1 MALSGASIVDA
12 KITTLGNG
20 TVLDAFW
27 VQDVE
32 GHAYTGA
39 ARLAR
44 LKTRIEDAIRGR
56 MRPKTELETE
66 RSRRP
71 SSRTEV
77 FEVPPRVL
85 VTNQASRSA
94 TVIEVNG
101 RNRQGFLYDVTR
113 SLSEF
118 GVQITSAHISTYG
131 ERVVDVFYVR
141 DIFGLKIDSE
151 SKIKQ
156 LRQKVLAAIGD
167 AKGEPLT

>member
-1 MALSGASIVDA
+1 
-12 KITTLGNG
+12 
-20 TVLDAFW
+20 
-27 VQDVE
+27 
-32 GHAYTGA
+32 
-39 ARLAR
+39 
-44 LKTRIEDAIRGR
+44 
-56 MRPKTELETE
+56 
-66 RSRRP
+66 
-71 SSRTEV
+71 
-77 FEVPPRVL
+77 
-85 VTNQASRSA
+85 
-94 TVIEVNG
+94 VIEVNG

-151 SKIKQ
+151 NKIKQ